1 MDIGLN
7 YAVVPPST
15 LQEWLDCFDYMKTN
29 KIDQDFLDQIENGS
43 FEYDEKIKEHFQG
56 HLVDTVNFLL
66 EKYAKRFS
74 RELNYS
80 LELNDFADTYTLFL
94 IFKRDISNCLF
105 FNNLEFLRD
114 EVRQELHQDIKNKMT
129 DYWQDVILFLHQQ
142 TAEVNN
148 DDLEDAIYL
157 IKRIKLFPQ

>member
-1 MDIGLN
+1 
-7 YAVVPPST
+7 
-15 LQEWLDCFDYMKTN
+15 
-29 KIDQDFLDQIENGS
+29 
-43 FEYDEKIKEHFQG
+43 
-56 HLVDTVNFLL
+56 
-66 EKYAKRFS
+66 
-74 RELNYS
+74 
-80 LELNDFADTYTLFL
+80 L